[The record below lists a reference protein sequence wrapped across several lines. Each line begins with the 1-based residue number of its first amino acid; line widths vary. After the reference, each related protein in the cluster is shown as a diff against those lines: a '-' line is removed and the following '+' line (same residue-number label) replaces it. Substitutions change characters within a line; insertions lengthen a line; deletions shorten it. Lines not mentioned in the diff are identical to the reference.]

1 LARKIILIL
10 LSLGVL
16 VACGPPRY
24 EKQTVQQDPV
34 LEENYFVRDRDGHM
48 IGYAV
53 KINEH
58 QYRVFTDNG
67 KVIILEDP
75 IFEGNYIIYE

>member
-1 LARKIILIL
+1 MTRKIILIL
-10 LSLGVL
+10 LFLGVL
-16 VACGPPRY
+16 VACCPKHY
-24 EKQTVQQDPV
+24 EKQTVQQDP
-34 LEENYFVRDRDGHM
+34 LFEENYLVRDRDGHT

-58 QYRVFTDNG
+58 EYRMFTDSG

-75 IFEGNYIIYE
+75 IFDGNYIIYE

>member
-1 LARKIILIL
+1 MARKIIYCLLCLSIL
-10 LSLGVL
+10 A
-16 VACGPPRY
+16 ACSTTPAS
-24 EKQTVQQDPV
+24 KQTVQQDPV

-58 QYRVFTDNG
+58 EYRMFTDNG
-67 KVIILEDP
+67 KVIILKDP